1 MIYQFKTGVMM
12 SGVSAQ
18 TAGEVCESLESDG
31 MLTPGNLV
39 DVSRPE
45 DAPLHKAFEWDDN
58 IAAEKY
64 RETQASYIIRSIEV
78 VPESIGKPTRAWV
91 SLGNKRQK
99 SLGSKKDVPKRQYH
113 AISRV
118 MNDDEKRARLLE
130 QAYSEL
136 RSFKRKYETLSE
148 LASVFTVIDELVTQ
162 GTQ

>member
-1 MIYQFKTGVMM
+1 LIYQFKTGVMM

-18 TAGEVCESLESDG
+18 TAGEVCENLESDG
-31 MLTPGNLV
+31 MLTPSNLV

-45 DAPLHKAFEWDDN
+45 DAPLHKAFEWDDT

-91 SLGNKRQK
+91 SLGNKKQK
-99 SLGSKKDVPKRQYH
+99 GVPRRQYH

-148 LASVFTVIDELVTQ
+148 LASVFTVIDELVAQSTQ
-162 GTQ
+162 